1 MSFLQRLSA
10 RPFASLFATTSKASS
25 SIARL
30 TPAQRYYSDKGKA
43 PASQLFDD
51 LVDDEAE
58 FTKPFEEVLPDAQT
72 KPSNLSTSQK
82 GIQRDPIP
90 EAYLAHRATMKRKFP
105 EGWNPPKKL
114 SRQLMDDMR
123 ALKRLDPEKF
133 TTDALASQFRVSP
146 EAVRRI
152 LRSRWAPDAK
162 RSEELQE
169 RDEAKR
175 AQTLEYYKQ
184 LRERRKATREKA
196 RKRSESEGSPSGWK
210 QVRYAQKE
218 GSRRP
223 SRFDSRSEED
233 GFTLVGTFGILSF
246 LESLALIHLHPLS
259 SNKAISII
267 LNFRSNFFK
276 PMPVTTRHTWFTE
289 S

>member
-1 MSFLQRLSA
+1 MSFIQKLSA
-10 RPFASLFATTSKASS
+10 RPFVGLFATASKAASPIVRFTS
-25 SIARL
+25 
-30 TPAQRYYSDKGKA
+30 AQRYYSDKGKA

-51 LVDDEAE
+51 LGDDDVE
-58 FTKPFEEVLPDAQT
+58 FTKPIEEVLPDGST
-72 KPSNLSTSQK
+72 KPSSLSTSQK
-82 GIQRDPIP
+82 GIQREPIP
-90 EAYLAHRATMKRKFP
+90 EPYLAHRATMKRKFP

-152 LRSRWAPDAK
+152 LRSRWTPDAK

-184 LRERRKATREKA
+184 LRERRKAAREKA
-196 RKRSESEGSPSGWK
+196 RNRSDSRMSSGSTPGWK
-210 QVRYAQKE
+210 QARYGRQD
-218 GSRRP
+218 GDRSRPR
-223 SRFDSRSEED
+223 RFDSGAEQD
-233 GFTLVGTFGILSF
+233 GFTL
-246 LESLALIHLHPLS
+246 
-259 SNKAISII
+259 
-267 LNFRSNFFK
+267 
-276 PMPVTTRHTWFTE
+276 
-289 S
+289 